1 MTRGIL
7 PEARLDAMDYVR
19 AARVDVL
26 AIVELVSGY
35 GPALVAA
42 YRSLAAIGELQDAIE
57 RSPEARPEESGS

>member
-42 YRSLAAIGELQDAIE
+42 YRSLAAIGELQDALE
-57 RSPEARPEESGS
+57 RAPEARPEEA

>member
-57 RSPEARPEESGS
+57 RSPEARPEESDA